1 MSVGGKAGV
10 KWADSD
16 VAYRTTALEFQGGP
30 AGNRTRMIGLEDQPS
45 AFIAVQARP
54 AVAWIQACHRWGVW
68 WRPVLSDQYV

>member
-16 VAYRTTALEFQGGP
+16 VVYRMTALEFQGGP
-30 AGNRTRMIGLEDQPS
+30 AGNRTRMTGLEDQPG

-54 AVAWIQACHRWGVW
+54 AVA
-68 WRPVLSDQYV
+68 

>member
-54 AVAWIQACHRWGVW
+54 AVA
-68 WRPVLSDQYV
+68 